1 MSSETFSLWSM
12 ALLYIAAGINHFIN
26 PKFYLKIIPP
36 ALPFHEWLNWISGA
50 AEISLGIALLIPVL
64 QSLAAY
70 GIILLLIAV
79 FPANVYH
86 FMKGWRKKKMVLILA
101 LRLPMQALLIWWAYG
116 FT

>member
-1 MSSETFSLWSM
+1 MSSETISLWIM
-12 ALLYIAAGINHFIN
+12 ALLYLAAGINHFVN

-36 ALPFHEWLNWISGA
+36 ALPYPKWLNWISGA
-50 AEISLGIALLIPVL
+50 AEIILAIAIVIPQL
-64 QSLAAY
+64 QSLAAW

-86 FMKGWRKKKMVLILA
+86 FLKGWRKKKMVWILA
-101 LRLPMQALLIWWAYG
+101 LRLPIQGLLIWWAYG

>member
-1 MSSETFSLWSM
+1 MSSASISLWVM
-12 ALLYIAAGINHFIN
+12 AAFYLAAGINHFIN

-36 ALPFHEWLNWISGA
+36 TLPYPEWLNWISGA
-50 AEISLGIALLIPVL
+50 AEILLAVALVIPDL
-64 QSLAAY
+64 QALASW

-86 FMKGWRKKKMVLILA
+86 FIKGWRKKKMVLVLA
-101 LRLPMQALLIWWAYG
+101 LRLPLQALLIWWAYG

>member
-12 ALLYIAAGINHFIN
+12 AVLYIAAGINHFIN

-36 ALPFHEWLNWISGA
+36 ALPFPEWLNWISGA
-50 AEISLGIALLIPVL
+50 AEIILGIALLIPVL